1 MQHGKLKWIYLTI
14 LSLIWGSSFILIK
27 KSLIGLTPMQLGAL
41 RTVFAAIFLFSI
53 GFKSIKTIHGKE
65 WKWVSISAFVGTF
78 IPAFL
83 FAFAETEIDSGIT
96 SILNSLTP
104 LITFVLGVILF
115 SVRFNKNQLLGVLI
129 GLIGSIGL
137 IWEGAIINPNQD
149 YSYAFLVIIATFGYG
164 INVNIIKRHL
174 QHLSPMAI
182 ANGNFV
188 VLVIPALCVLFFSGF
203 FRSEILTSSELQTS
217 ILYMAILAV
226 VGTGIAK
233 LMFNK
238 LIQISTPV
246 FASSVTYTMPII
258 ALIWG
263 LWDGEKFSFYQ
274 LLASLV
280 IVFGVYLT
288 NKKASRKP
296 LLNNKLTSL

>member
-1 MQHGKLKWIYLTI
+1 MQNIKLKWLYLVI

-27 KSLIGLTPMQLGAL
+27 KSLVGLSPMQLGAL

-53 GFKSIKTIHGKE
+53 GFRSIKTIRGTE
-65 WKWVSISAFVGTF
+65 WKWVAISAFVGTF

-104 LITFVLGVILF
+104 LITFVLGVLLF
-115 SVRFNKNQLLGVLI
+115 SIRFSKNQLLGVII
-129 GLIGSIGL
+129 GLIGSVGL
-137 IWEGAIINPNQD
+137 IWEGSIINPDQN
-149 YSYAFLVIIATFGYG
+149 YGYAFLVIIATFGYG

-174 QHLSPMAI
+174 QHISPMAI

-188 VLVIPALCVLFFSGF
+188 VLIIPALIVLFFSNF
-203 FRSEILTSSELQTS
+203 FDLKAFSNQDMQTS
-217 ILYMAILAV
+217 IMYMAILAV
-226 VGTGIAK
+226 IGTGIAK

-258 ALIWG
+258 ALVWG
-263 LWDGEKFSFYQ
+263 LWDGEKFSGYQ
-274 LLASLV
+274 LLASGV
-280 IVFGVYLT
+280 IIFGVYLT
-288 NKKASRKP
+288 NKNR
-296 LLNNKLTSL
+296 

>member
-1 MQHGKLKWIYLTI
+1 MQNIKLKWIYLLI

-27 KSLIGLTPMQLGAL
+27 KSLIGLSPIQLGAL

-53 GFKSIKTIHGKE
+53 GFRSIKTIKGNE
-65 WKWVSISAFVGTF
+65 WKWVAISAFVGTF

-115 SVRFNKNQLLGVLI
+115 SIRFSKNQLIGVII

-137 IWEGAIINPNQD
+137 IWEGSIINPDQD

-164 INVNIIKRHL
+164 INVNIIKRYL
-174 QHLSPMAI
+174 QHISPMAI
-182 ANGNFV
+182 ANGNFA
-188 VLVIPALCVLFFSGF
+188 VLILPALIVLYASDFFTTKMFSN
-203 FRSEILTSSELQTS
+203 EELQIS
-217 ILYMAILAV
+217 IAYMAILAV
-226 VGTGIAK
+226 LGTGIAK
-233 LMFNK
+233 IMFNK
-238 LIQISTPV
+238 LVQISTPV
-246 FASSVTYTMPII
+246 FASSVTYIMPIV

-263 LWDGEKFSFYQ
+263 LWDGEKFSLYQ
-274 LLASLV
+274 LLASCV
-280 IVFGVYLT
+280 IVLGVYLT
-288 NKKASRKP
+288 NKNR
-296 LLNNKLTSL
+296 

>member
-1 MQHGKLKWIYLTI
+1 MQNTKLKWLYLAI
-14 LSLIWGSSFILIK
+14 LSLVWGSSFILIK
-27 KSLIGLTPMQLGAL
+27 KSLVGLTPMQLGAL
-41 RTVFAAIFLFSI
+41 RTVFAAMFLFSI
-53 GFKSIKTIHGKE
+53 GFRSIKTIQGVE
-65 WKWVSISAFVGTF
+65 WKWVTISAFAGTF

-104 LITFVLGVILF
+104 LITFVFGILLF
-115 SVRFNKNQLLGVLI
+115 SIRFSKNQLIGVII
-129 GLIGSIGL
+129 GLAGSVGL
-137 IWEGAIINPNQD
+137 IWEGAIINPDQN
-149 YSYAFLVIIATFGYG
+149 YGYAFLVIIATFGYG
-164 INVNIIKRHL
+164 INVNIIKRYL
-174 QHLSPMAI
+174 QHISPMAI

-188 VLVIPALCVLFFSGF
+188 VLVIPALIVLYFSGF
-203 FRSEILTSSELQTS
+203 FNAEVFSDKTVQTS

-258 ALIWG
+258 ALVWG
-263 LWDGEKFSFYQ
+263 LWDGEKFSLYQ
-274 LLASLV
+274 LLASG
-280 IVFGVYLT
+280 IIIFGVYLT
-288 NKKASRKP
+288 NKNR
-296 LLNNKLTSL
+296 

>member
-1 MQHGKLKWIYLTI
+1 MQNIKRKWLYLVI
-14 LSLIWGSSFILIK
+14 LSIIWGSSFILIK
-27 KSLIGLTPMQLGAL
+27 KSLIGLSPMQLGAL

-53 GFKSIKTIHGKE
+53 GFRSIKTIKGKE
-65 WKWVSISAFVGTF
+65 WKWVTISAFVGTF

-104 LITFVLGVILF
+104 LITFILGVLLF
-115 SVRFNKNQLLGVLI
+115 SIRFSKNQLLGVVI
-129 GLIGSIGL
+129 GLIGSVGL
-137 IWEGAIINPNQD
+137 IWEGSIINPDQN
-149 YSYAFLVIIATFGYG
+149 YGYAFLVIIATFGYG

-174 QHLSPMAI
+174 QHISPMAI

-188 VLVIPALCVLFFSGF
+188 VLIIPALIVLYFSNFFNLDIISD
-203 FRSEILTSSELQTS
+203 LDVQTS
-217 ILYMAILAV
+217 IMYMAILAV

-258 ALIWG
+258 ALVWG
-263 LWDGEKFSFYQ
+263 LWDGEKFSVYQ
-274 LLASLV
+274 LLASC
-280 IVFGVYLT
+280 IIIFGVYLT
-288 NKKASRKP
+288 NKNR
-296 LLNNKLTSL
+296 